1 VVTFVLLGEDAH
13 GWGLVCVG
21 NVEHSTSNVE
31 CEKFDSP
38 PQADP
43 PVVEK
48 FDVSRYAG
56 LDVRFIS

>member
-1 VVTFVLLGEDAH
+1 MDRIAFVLLGEVAPRIATPAH

-31 CEKFDSP
+31 CEKFDS
-38 PQADP
+38 
-43 PVVEK
+43 K
-48 FDVSRYAG
+48 FDVECSM